1 MVQLI
6 DKDDFGTYVKWSD
19 NLRASDV
26 DFHCKDAQNFDA
38 YPIMPIAVVS
48 LNNIV
53 LDVENAVNV
62 SPVTR
67 PELLEWFTDY
77 LKPFLVTKA
86 YARLLLW
93 QGRNV
98 TQFGLRVN
106 NEETSTE
113 LTDKNRSELIA
124 DTEHKCNV
132 YLARLTSALKDADY
146 TYDSIVY
153 SFSDCETKPRAKTRI
168 KAV

>member
-19 NLRASDV
+19 NIPAANV

-53 LDVENAVNV
+53 LDVENAINE

-77 LKPFLVTKA
+77 LKPFLVCKA
-86 YARLLLW
+86 YARFLLW
-93 QGRNV
+93 QGRNI
-98 TQFGLRVN
+98 TQFGIVVN
-106 NEETSTE
+106 QEETSTE
-113 LTDKNRSELIA
+113 ATDKARAEMIA

-132 YLARLTSALKDADY
+132 YLARLTKALKDADY

-153 SFSDCETKPRAKTRI
+153 EYTCDNSKPRPKTRI
-168 KAV
+168 VSI

>member
-1 MVQLI
+1 MIQLI
-6 DKDDFGTYVKWSD
+6 DKDDFGAVVKFSD
-19 NLRASDV
+19 NIRASDV

-53 LDVENAVNV
+53 LDVETAINE
-62 SPVTR
+62 SPVAR

-77 LKPFLVTKA
+77 LKPFLVCKA

-93 QGRNV
+93 QGRNI

-113 LTDKNRSELIA
+113 VTDKNRSELIA

-132 YLARLTSALKDADY
+132 YLARLTSALKEADF

-153 SFSDCETKPRAKTRI
+153 DFNCSSTKPRAKTRI

>member
-6 DKDDFGTYVKWSD
+6 DKDDFGTYVKFSD
-19 NLRASDV
+19 NLRAADV

-38 YPIMPIAVVS
+38 YPIMPVAVVS
-48 LNNIV
+48 DNNIV
-53 LDVENAVNV
+53 LDVENAINE

-77 LKPFLVTKA
+77 LKPFLVCKA

-106 NEETSTE
+106 NEETSSE
-113 LTDKNRSELIA
+113 LTDKNRAELIA
-124 DTEHKCNV
+124 DIEHKCNV
-132 YLARLTSALKDADY
+132 YLARLTDNLKDTDY
-146 TYDSIVY
+146 TYDLIVY
-153 SFSDCETKPRAKTRI
+153 EQSCQTKPRAKTRI
-168 KAV
+168 KAI